1 MKINVMS
8 PPELGS
14 PFAPY
19 SQIAEVPAG
28 RIVFI
33 AGQVA
38 SDRDGNT
45 VGADDFDAQCKQ
57 VFANIKIA
65 LDAAGLSWEN
75 VAQFTSYLISED
87 DIEAF
92 KQYRDRAFPHMFAE
106 GRYPTNTLLIVKR
119 LVKST
124 FRLEV
129 QATAAG

>member
-1 MKINVMS
+1 MKIKLSS

-19 SQIAEVPAG
+19 SQIADVTAS

-38 SDRDGNT
+38 TDREGNV
-45 VGADDFDAQCKQ
+45 VGVDDFDAHCQQ
-57 VFANIKIA
+57 VFANIEIA
-65 LDAAGLSWEN
+65 LHAAGLGWEN
-75 VAQFTSYLISED
+75 VAQFTSYLVSES
-87 DIEAF
+87 DIDAF
-92 KQYRDRAFPHMFAE
+92 RRYRERVFPQMFPG

-119 LVKST
+119 LVT
-124 FRLEV
+124 DALRLEV